1 MSKGV
6 HARLRKNPLKQCM
19 CPGLV
24 NAAMSD
30 KTLQYLQCS
39 AYCALVVTL
48 HQWQMQQ
55 VRIEAVVLQ
64 LATGN

>member
-1 MSKGV
+1 MSRGV
-6 HARLRKNPLKQCM
+6 HARLRKNPLKECM

-24 NAAMSD
+24 NAAMPN
-30 KTLQYLQCS
+30 KTLQYFQCS
-39 AYCALVVTL
+39 GYCTIVVTL

-55 VRIEAVVLQ
+55 VCIEAVVLQ